1 MKNDASTNCICH
13 ALGLYFQNWRKI
25 SMYMEMQKKKNL
37 VGRSKSIISWVVRVS
52 SGKLNKISLIRIR
65 NKLEGLIKLSL
76 LVLRLVVS

>member
-1 MKNDASTNCICH
+1 
-13 ALGLYFQNWRKI
+13 
-25 SMYMEMQKKKNL
+25 MYMEMQKKKNL

-52 SGKLNKISLIRIR
+52 SGKLNKISLIRIK